1 MRKFALA
8 GMALLLSLGLTLAG
22 EVAFVKFD
30 KEKKEL
36 TIKEDD
42 KTATYK
48 ITDDTKVKRGDK
60 DGKLENVLKYFDE
73 KAKEG
78 DKFEIT
84 VDKDKNTITEI
95 KLKGK
100 K

>member
-1 MRKFALA
+1 
-8 GMALLLSLGLTLAG
+8 
-22 EVAFVKFD
+22 
-30 KEKKEL
+30 
-36 TIKEDD
+36 
-42 KTATYK
+42 
-48 ITDDTKVKRGDK
+48 
-60 DGKLENVLKYFDE
+60 VLKYFDE